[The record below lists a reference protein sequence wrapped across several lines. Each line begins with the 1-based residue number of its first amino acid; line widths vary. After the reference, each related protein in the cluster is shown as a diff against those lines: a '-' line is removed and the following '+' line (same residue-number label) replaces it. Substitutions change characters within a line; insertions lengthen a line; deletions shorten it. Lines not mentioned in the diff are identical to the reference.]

1 MPGTI
6 ESHQAMPLLARA
18 AAGETLEADQART
31 AARFALRELA
41 QRHPGRSVEVRV
53 PFAGA
58 VQILPGPSHRR
69 GTPPNVVEM
78 ARAFPHDPGIAAALL
93 LNPVTLR
100 RGEALFVPAGSVHA
114 YISGL
119 GVEIMASS
127 DNVLRAGLTTKHVD
141 VPAMLAC
148 VDYVAAPPVRPAPEY
163 LSRATR
169 AYYAPVDDF
178 ELLVTTVVP
187 QDGRV
192 PVPGRGPR
200 ILLGLERVSLQAEIA
215 EILGYGLAKE
225 HSMADWSQRPLG
237 PELRAYAALDVE
249 LLLELRNALMSMLR
263 AAGRLEWLHEECEEI
278 RLREPKPPRA
288 QPWRKAARQ
297 VGVRDRRALGML
309 AALWDARDGLAK
321 DRDLAPERVLPSKVM
336 AELAAR
342 KPRSR
347 SDVER
352 SPLLQSR
359 IRRKDVDVWW
369 AAVEGAWAL
378 DGDALPERQ
387 FHEGEAPYPAVR
399 NWERTNP
406 QAAQRWRVVRTAVLA
421 RADDLGI
428 RQERLLNPPP
438 PTGYRKK
445 ALDWVFPL
453 SK

>member
-1 MPGTI
+1 MTPDAVDI
-6 ESHQAMPLLARA
+6 EPLDVPREGIPDVTHEDIDDAVAALTAGHGPFSIDTERAMGIRYSARA
-18 AAGETLEADQART
+18 YLVQIRREGAGTFLIDPVGIEDRLGPLAEALAADQWILH
-31 AARFALRELA
+31 AADQDLPSLREI
-41 QRHPGRSVEVRV
+41 G
-53 PFAGA
+53 
-58 VQILPGPSHRR
+58 
-69 GTPPNVVEM
+69 
-78 ARAFPHDPGIAAALL
+78 
-93 LNPVTLR
+93 LNPPDVFDT
-100 RGEALFVPAGSVHA
+100 EVAG
-114 YISGL
+114 
-119 GVEIMASS
+119 
-127 DNVLRAGLTTKHVD
+127 
-141 VPAMLAC
+141 
-148 VDYVAAPPVRPAPEY
+148 
-163 LSRATR
+163 
-169 AYYAPVDDF
+169 
-178 ELLVTTVVP
+178 
-187 QDGRV
+187 
-192 PVPGRGPR
+192 

-428 RQERLLNPPP
+428 RQELLLKPAYQRELAWEGWAHPEQIP
-438 PTGYRKK
+438 ILLA
-445 ALDWVFPL
+445 ALGDRPRQIENVAQAIVSPL
-453 SK
+453 LRGHR

>member
-1 MPGTI
+1 MTPDAVDI
-6 ESHQAMPLLARA
+6 EPLDVPREGIPDVTHEDIDDAVAALTAGHGPFSIDTERAMGIRYSARA
-18 AAGETLEADQART
+18 YLVQIRREGAGTFLIDPVGIEDRLGPLAEALAADQWILH
-31 AARFALRELA
+31 AADQDLPSLREI
-41 QRHPGRSVEVRV
+41 G
-53 PFAGA
+53 
-58 VQILPGPSHRR
+58 
-69 GTPPNVVEM
+69 
-78 ARAFPHDPGIAAALL
+78 
-93 LNPVTLR
+93 LNPPDVFDT
-100 RGEALFVPAGSVHA
+100 EVAG
-114 YISGL
+114 
-119 GVEIMASS
+119 
-127 DNVLRAGLTTKHVD
+127 
-141 VPAMLAC
+141 
-148 VDYVAAPPVRPAPEY
+148 
-163 LSRATR
+163 
-169 AYYAPVDDF
+169 
-178 ELLVTTVVP
+178 
-187 QDGRV
+187 
-192 PVPGRGPR
+192 

-309 AALWDARDGLAK
+309 AALWDPRDGLAK

-387 FHEGEAPYPAVR
+387 FHEGEVPYPAVR

-428 RQERLLNPPP
+428 RQELLLKPAYQRELAWEGWAHPEQIP
-438 PTGYRKK
+438 ILLA
-445 ALDWVFPL
+445 ALGARPWQIENVGQAIV
-453 SK
+453 SAVQRGAR

>member
-1 MPGTI
+1 MTPDAVDI
-6 ESHQAMPLLARA
+6 EPLDVPREGIPDVTHEDIDDAVAALTAGHGPFSIDTERAMGIRYSARA
-18 AAGETLEADQART
+18 YLVQIRREGAGTFLIDPVGIEDRLGPLAEALAADQWILH
-31 AARFALRELA
+31 AADQDLPSLREI
-41 QRHPGRSVEVRV
+41 G
-53 PFAGA
+53 
-58 VQILPGPSHRR
+58 
-69 GTPPNVVEM
+69 
-78 ARAFPHDPGIAAALL
+78 
-93 LNPVTLR
+93 LNPPDVFDT
-100 RGEALFVPAGSVHA
+100 EVAG
-114 YISGL
+114 
-119 GVEIMASS
+119 
-127 DNVLRAGLTTKHVD
+127 
-141 VPAMLAC
+141 
-148 VDYVAAPPVRPAPEY
+148 
-163 LSRATR
+163 
-169 AYYAPVDDF
+169 
-178 ELLVTTVVP
+178 
-187 QDGRV
+187 
-192 PVPGRGPR
+192 

-387 FHEGEAPYPAVR
+387 FHEGAAPYPAVR

-428 RQERLLNPPP
+428 RQELLLKPAYQRELAWEGWAHPEQIP
-438 PTGYRKK
+438 ILLA
-445 ALDWVFPL
+445 ALGARPWQIENVGQAIV
-453 SK
+453 SAVQRGAR

>member
-1 MPGTI
+1 MTPDAVDI
-6 ESHQAMPLLARA
+6 EPLDVPREGIPDVTHEDIDDAVAALTAGHGPFSIDTERAMGIRYSARA
-18 AAGETLEADQART
+18 YLVQIRREGAGTFLIDPVGIEDRLGPLAEALAADQWILH
-31 AARFALRELA
+31 AADQDLPSLREI
-41 QRHPGRSVEVRV
+41 G
-53 PFAGA
+53 
-58 VQILPGPSHRR
+58 
-69 GTPPNVVEM
+69 
-78 ARAFPHDPGIAAALL
+78 
-93 LNPVTLR
+93 LNPPDVFDT
-100 RGEALFVPAGSVHA
+100 EVAG
-114 YISGL
+114 
-119 GVEIMASS
+119 
-127 DNVLRAGLTTKHVD
+127 
-141 VPAMLAC
+141 
-148 VDYVAAPPVRPAPEY
+148 
-163 LSRATR
+163 
-169 AYYAPVDDF
+169 
-178 ELLVTTVVP
+178 
-187 QDGRV
+187 
-192 PVPGRGPR
+192 

-387 FHEGEAPYPAVR
+387 FHEGGAPYPAVR

-428 RQERLLNPPP
+428 RQELLLKPAYQRELAWEGWAHPEQIP
-438 PTGYRKK
+438 ILLA
-445 ALDWVFPL
+445 ALGARPWQIENVGQAIV
-453 SK
+453 SAVQRGAR